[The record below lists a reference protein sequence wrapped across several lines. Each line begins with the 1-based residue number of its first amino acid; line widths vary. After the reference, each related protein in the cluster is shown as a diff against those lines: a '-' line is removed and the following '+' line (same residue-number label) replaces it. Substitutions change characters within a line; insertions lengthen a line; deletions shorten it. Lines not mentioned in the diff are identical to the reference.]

1 MSPTRSPVASPIR
14 RSRSRSRG
22 STVHSKSRS
31 RSRSTSSDGSSSSDS
46 GSSGSGRS
54 SRRTRKSQDGSG
66 GSDSGTDDSD
76 SSSGPDSDQEPESS
90 DNEET
95 PPERVPTPSM
105 PALPV
110 NTPATTTTDA
120 PAPNPPAPP
129 AGPQVG
135 LIFTFP
141 TQAGIDKMWG
151 KTRGSSG
158 GAPAQVGEAS
168 SNVIVIEDDDDE
180 EDTCSPDFIQPNRPR
195 EGGDSG
201 KESIGSRWF
210 DRPGSSATSP
220 PFQFLACPTVQKRKF
235 DEESW
240 RKMLA
245 YLENLTKNRSIPGR
259 IMDGFRYLR
268 TMCPLTDD
276 NDVQFAGRL
285 AATYVY
291 ANSRDY
297 PIATWYHRARDMRRL
312 FGFLGLEMDLGSL
325 VHRALSVTSEPEAQ
339 ELLSHYTP
347 QPVAGTSQQGAANNA
362 PPPAP
367 PIQISPSTA
376 AAEQHR
382 AQHQQ
387 KKVAAFQGLPAI
399 EHASPGLQ
407 AGPSAVPPSR
417 RVLNGSE
424 WELAG
429 YQFTNRWSTYVHK
442 GRHNN
447 PVHFGK
453 GDPLNPGTDYTTCFN
468 HPIYKGLTAQV
479 LLREIRLCEYLS
491 LPFYCGPSSPQVL
504 VVA

>member
-31 RSRSTSSDGSSSSDS
+31 RSRSTSSNGSSSSDS

-95 PPERVPTPSM
+95 PPERVPTPST
-105 PALPV
+105 PAPAV
-110 NTPATTTTDA
+110 NPQPKTTTNTPA
-120 PAPNPPAPP
+120 PP
-129 AGPQVG
+129 GQPQVG
-135 LIFTFP
+135 LVFTFP
-141 TQAGIDKMWG
+141 TQEGIDKMWG
-151 KTRGSSG
+151 KARGRPG
-158 GAPAQVGEAS
+158 GVPTSAVPAPPV
-168 SNVIVIEDDDDE
+168 VITIEDDSDSDGG
-180 EDTCSPDFIQPNRPR
+180 DTCSPNFIPPEQSVC
-195 EGGDSG
+195 GSGDS
-201 KESIGSRWF
+201 SVGSRWF
-210 DRPGSSATSP
+210 DCPGSSATSP
-220 PFQFLACPTVQKRKF
+220 PFQFLACPTVKKRNF
-235 DEESW
+235 DDESW
-240 RKMLA
+240 RRMNA
-245 YLENLTKNRSIPGR
+245 YMENLSKNRSIPGQ
-259 IMDGFRYLR
+259 IMDQFRYLR
-268 TMCPLTDD
+268 TICPLKDEHD
-276 NDVQFAGRL
+276 LQHAGRV

-291 ANSRDY
+291 SNARDRDLFV
-297 PIATWYHRARDMRRL
+297 WQHRARDMVRL
-312 FGFLGLEMDLGSL
+312 LGFLGLEMDLGPL

-387 KKVAAFQGLPAI
+387 KKVAAFQGLPGI
-399 EHASPGLQ
+399 KHASPGLQ

-479 LLREIRLCEYLS
+479 LLREIRLCKYPS
-491 LPFYCGPSSPQVL
+491 LPFNYGPSSPRLPL
-504 VVA
+504 VA